1 MDVSVAAERVRM
13 ALRNAGHQEF
23 EPGRRGFL
31 AEGDP
36 NGGWVSV
43 RCHPGFPWASRR
55 RDRDLQSYR
64 DILHTA
70 GFTVTD
76 SPWVRGSLR
85 VAPPGDAVPAPA
97 GGIPSSSRERGT
109 AKDFV
114 RSHKVLSIIIAA
126 LVVFAIVNYI
136 GNYWWW

>member
-1 MDVSVAAERVRM
+1 MDVSVAAERVRLT
-13 ALRNAGHQEF
+13 LRNAGYQEF

-43 RCHPGFPWASRR
+43 RCHPGLPWARRR

-64 DILHTA
+64 DILHAA

-76 SPWVRGSLR
+76 SPWMRGSLR
-85 VAPPGDAVPAPA
+85 VVLPGDAVPGTT
-97 GGIPSSSRERGT
+97 GGIPSSGRDRGT

-114 RSHKVLSIIIAA
+114 RSHKVLSIIIAV
-126 LVVFAIVNYI
+126 LVVFAIVSYI
-136 GNYWWW
+136 GNHWRW

>member
-1 MDVSVAAERVRM
+1 MDVSAAAESVRL
-13 ALRNAGHQEF
+13 ALRKAGYQEF

-43 RCHPGFPWASRR
+43 SCHPGLPWARR
-55 RDRDLQSYR
+55 KRDRDLQSYR
-64 DILHTA
+64 DILDAA
-70 GFTVTD
+70 GFTVTG

-85 VAPPGDAVPAPA
+85 VALPGDAVP
-97 GGIPSSSRERGT
+97 GTTSGNLSSSRERGT

-114 RSHKVLSIIIAA
+114 RSHKVLSVIIAV
-126 LVVFAIVNYI
+126 LVVFAIVSYI
-136 GNYWWW
+136 GNHWLW